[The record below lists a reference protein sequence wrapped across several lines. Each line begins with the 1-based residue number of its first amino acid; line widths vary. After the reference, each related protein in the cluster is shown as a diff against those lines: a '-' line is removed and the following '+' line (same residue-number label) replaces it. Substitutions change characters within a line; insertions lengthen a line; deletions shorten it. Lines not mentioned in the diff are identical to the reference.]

1 MRLSPDG
8 NEKATVPFPVRCALN
23 ALDRIRCVR
32 ASRWGVKYE
41 SIFLEPNGRDLELL
55 SGWVEE
61 GKVRTVLGEQAHY
74 RNLEDV
80 RRACQVV
87 FDARGGIGK
96 SVILFD

>member
-23 ALDRIRCVR
+23 VLDRIRCLR

-41 SIFLEPNGRDLELL
+41 SIFLEPNGKDLELL
-55 SGWVEE
+55 RGWVEE
-61 GKVRTVLGEQAHY
+61 GKVRTVVGRQVHY
-74 RNLEDV
+74 RDLEDV
-80 RRACQVV
+80 RSACQVV
-87 FDARGGIGK
+87 FDARGGVGK